1 MSYHIKHFSFW
12 ALSVLCTYCT
22 GLGGYFFGRYFW
34 GEWDSGFRD
43 FWWVGFNI
51 VITLYGFAGWGMR
64 YNEQQ
69 PEKIWGKTTIQAYC
83 KSLYQLS
90 ASLLVFVC
98 AWIGGYIT
106 VNNGIYGLSYEFK
119 IIAETPGASHVIGA
133 IVGLLA
139 GGSYL
144 TLYQL
149 ESYLKPV
156 IRDPFDT
163 N

>member
-1 MSYHIKHFSFW
+1 
-12 ALSVLCTYCT
+12 
-22 GLGGYFFGRYFW
+22 
-34 GEWDSGFRD
+34 
-43 FWWVGFNI
+43 
-51 VITLYGFAGWGMR
+51 
-64 YNEQQ
+64 
-69 PEKIWGKTTIQAYC
+69 
-83 KSLYQLS
+83 
-90 ASLLVFVC
+90 VFVC

-119 IIAETPGASHVIGA
+119 IITETPGASHVIGA

-156 IRDPFDT
+156 IRDPFDI